1 MMLFQILFLVIV
13 AFSTSRA
20 LLLFREKA
28 LNLGG
33 VIFWVLVWGVG
44 SVVVFYPGLSST
56 LANLFGIGRGS
67 DLILYLSVI
76 LLFYLIY
83 RIYVKLAGLS
93 RKLDL
98 LIRKLSKP

>member
-20 LLLFREKA
+20 LLRFREKA